1 MKILQYDA
9 LRKTANCMGV
19 IFQYVRNSY
28 QSRDHYLNVKKLDS
42 CTKTNS
48 TVMEIQNQ
56 IYRKGYPDIS
66 YNILIAPIVCG
77 QVQLYADNFY
87 II

>member
-28 QSRDHYLNVKKLDS
+28 QSRDLYLNVKKLDS

-48 TVMEIQNQ
+48 TVMEI
-56 IYRKGYPDIS
+56 
-66 YNILIAPIVCG
+66 
-77 QVQLYADNFY
+77 
-87 II
+87 